1 MGGLLDR
8 DRRQHGHRESQR
20 FAELTQREIEIVHI
34 TPRVAPESDQR
45 VRLAAQATSKPASQL
60 LLITP
65 QR

>member
-34 TPRVAPESDQR
+34 TPRVAPESDQP
-45 VRLAAQATSKPASQL
+45 VRHVAPGANM
-60 LLITP
+60 
-65 QR
+65 R